1 MGLPFHFASLG
12 DTKLRLSLDV
22 MEYMNKDHSIKG
34 SILFLI
40 LGERALFPVAIPS
53 RLVQTSS

>member
-1 MGLPFHFASLG
+1 MFLDCTYNMGLPFHFASLG

-34 SILFLI
+34 SILFLQK
-40 LGERALFPVAIPS
+40 EEESLF
-53 RLVQTSS
+53 